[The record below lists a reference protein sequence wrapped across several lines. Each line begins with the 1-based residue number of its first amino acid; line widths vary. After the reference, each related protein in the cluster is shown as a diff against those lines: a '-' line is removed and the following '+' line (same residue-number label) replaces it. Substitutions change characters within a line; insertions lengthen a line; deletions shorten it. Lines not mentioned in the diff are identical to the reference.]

1 MPAEARSEVA
11 EPFMREALH
20 LAARGLGRT
29 APNPA
34 VGAVVVRGGAIVGRG
49 YHAAAGQRHAEV
61 VALQAAGPLAKGAD
75 LYVTLEPCAHYGCTP
90 PCTKAIIEAG
100 IRRVVY
106 AVADPD
112 PRVAGKGESQLRDGG
127 VVVESGLLKAQATE
141 LLEGYLKHR
150 RTALP
155 FATLKLAC
163 TLDGKVATAGG
174 ESRWITGQRARA
186 YVHRLRDEHDAV
198 MVGVGTVLAD
208 DPKLT
213 TRRRGGRDALR
224 IVVDS
229 RGRTPPTA
237 HVVAQES
244 AAGCLIAVTGRAPR
258 RRLEALRQA
267 GAETLVLPA
276 RGGRVDLRELWKVL
290 GGRGLLSVLVEG
302 GPELA
307 ASALRE
313 GVIDKLALF
322 LAPKVLF
329 GNEALSAF
337 GGRSA
342 GRLAQAA
349 ELGIR
354 RVRRLGPDLLIEA
367 YVCSRDSSRKSA

>member
-1 MPAEARSEVA
+1 MPAEARFEVA
-11 EPFMREALH
+11 EPFMREALR

-29 APNPA
+29 APDPA

-49 YHAAAGQRHAEV
+49 YHVAAGQPHAEV

-75 LYVTLEPCAHYGCTP
+75 LYVTLEPCAHHGRTP
-90 PCTKAIIEAG
+90 PCTRAIIEAG

-112 PRVAGKGESQLRDGG
+112 PRVAGKGESQLREAG
-127 VVVESGLLKAQATE
+127 VAAESGLLEAQAAE

-150 RTALP
+150 RTGLP
-155 FATLKLAC
+155 FGTLKLAC
-163 TLDGKVATAGG
+163 TLDGKVGTAGG
-174 ESRWITGQRARA
+174 ESRWITGERARA
-186 YVHRLRDEHDAV
+186 HVHRMRDEHDAV

-237 HVVAQES
+237 HVIAQES
-244 AAGCLIAVTGRAPR
+244 AAGCLIAVTERAPG
-258 RRLEALRQA
+258 RRLDALRQA
-267 GAETLVLPA
+267 GAEVLVLPA
-276 RGGRVDLRELWKVL
+276 RGGRVDLHELWKAL
-290 GGRGLLSVLVEG
+290 GGRGLLSVLIEG
-302 GPELA
+302 GPALA

-313 GVIDKLALF
+313 GIIDKLALF
-322 LAPKVLF
+322 VAPKVLF
-329 GNEALSAF
+329 GNEALPVF
-337 GGRSA
+337 GGRSVR
-342 GRLAQAA
+342 RLAEAA
-349 ELGIR
+349 ELHIR
-354 RVRRLGPDLLIEA
+354 RVRRIGPDLLIEA
-367 YVCSRDSSRKSA
+367 YVCSRDSSMKSA